1 MSRLFTAPMLEAVV
15 LMLLFLFCCPLQP
28 AVLLKFSVNILCLL
42 AIVALPFFLC
52 SALRTRL
59 GIGGCQLAAFSRYV
73 QLLSE
78 GIAALVQIGAFLF
91 RRQGSCSASKQ
102 SNVLNTRGSSAS
114 ASITA
119 AVLSRRNRI
128 SRIQAQGNSDR
139 QRVMMCKLASLAQAG
154 MKQECEG
161 PVRFL
166 GCRALGKPGQVHI
179 QSGTVQ

>member
-91 RRQGSCSASKQ
+91 GRQGSCSASKQ

-119 AVLSRRNRI
+119 AVLSRRNGI
-128 SRIQAQGNSDR
+128 SRIQAQGNGDR

-154 MKQECEG
+154 KSVKAQ
-161 PVRFL
+161 
-166 GCRALGKPGQVHI
+166 
-179 QSGTVQ
+179 